1 MQTPGPFLAL
11 VLLLMSTTASYTQ
24 EARLSYALL
33 PGKIY
38 LLDIDMQ
45 QNTSSESINSEE
57 INMFNHVVLEFRLD
71 SVGPEDHFHMR
82 VRYNK
87 LLLSMLAPG
96 LGIDINSSNGDNQ
109 VLTNLSDSLQGKWFG
124 LTMGE
129 SGELI
134 SLVGL
139 EEIFQNLADTSMQN
153 SQQFEV
159 TLGTLKEAYGPDAF
173 KSLFDLF
180 IAFYPPVQPILNWT
194 SDLIYYLNTKPVE
207 IANRY
212 YFTKTTGEVVTI
224 QGMGLIK
231 AAKELKETL
240 PMGEVSSTVSGSQ
253 TYDIQTDASS
263 GWLIRCISKQRL
275 LIETTIIKST
285 QLPAGLKI
293 PSYTE
298 TAFEVKGSVQ

>member
-11 VLLLMSTTASYTQ
+11 VLLFMSTTASFTQ
-24 EARLSYALL
+24 EARLSYAFL

-45 QNTSSESINSEE
+45 QITSSESINSEE
-57 INMFNHVVLEFRLD
+57 INMFNHMVLEFRLD
-71 SVGPEDHFHMR
+71 SVTPEEHFFMR

-96 LGIDINSSNGDNQ
+96 LGVDINSSNGNNQ
-109 VLTNLSDSLQGKWFG
+109 ILTNLSDGLQGKWFG
-124 LTMGE
+124 LTMSE

-139 EEIFQNLADTSMQN
+139 DEIFQNLVDTSYQN
-153 SQQFEV
+153 SEQFEV

-173 KSLFDLF
+173 QSLFDLF

-212 YFTKTTGEVVTI
+212 YFTKTSDDVHTI

-240 PMGEVSSTVSGSQ
+240 PIGEVSSTVSGSQ
-253 TYDIQTDASS
+253 TYDIQTDALS